1 MDNKTLVD
9 DDTNTNVLH
18 ANALENDSK
27 SLLMYFLA
35 KQMLL
40 TMQIYSSKL
49 TNQCK

>member
-27 SLLMYFLA
+27 KFVDVFLCKTNA
-35 KQMLL
+35 FDNANILF
-40 TMQIYSSKL
+40 KL